1 MNANVFRVWNRDT
14 WAVQCPDKNGPIS
27 VFWAEIRWETWVTKS
42 FFYCDRIKK
51 YLQYLSFKLSLLVQI
66 SNFGL

>member
-14 WAVQCPDKNGPIS
+14 WTAQCPDKNRPIS
-27 VFWAEIRWETWVTKS
+27 VFEPKFDGNLSYKVV
-42 FFYCDRIKK
+42 FYCDRIKK